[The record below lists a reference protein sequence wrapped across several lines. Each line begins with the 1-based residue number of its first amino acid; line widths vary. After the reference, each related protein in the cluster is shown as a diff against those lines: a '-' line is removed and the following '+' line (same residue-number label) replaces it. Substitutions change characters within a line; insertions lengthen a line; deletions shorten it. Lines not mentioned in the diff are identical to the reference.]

1 MSSQFNKKLTF
12 IGLKSITKK
21 TILMLCL
28 FAQVPC
34 IQAATTSAQQ
44 VQKAT
49 WYRYYDSKG
58 VANISTNVT
67 PNHIRYGYE
76 ALDQNMQVI
85 KRNRPYNAESD
96 VRQAPQRAAQA
107 RQQDADFKLKK
118 AYTNS
123 RTAAAKKRDALTG
136 IRKQIVF
143 EQEQLKQLQT
153 DRVLFVRQ
161 EREYFRKGETVPAKL
176 KTTLNNNQ
184 KNMVAKKEYIQ
195 SLQTRYRNTEAEYD
209 RIISRL
215 KAME

>member
-1 MSSQFNKKLTF
+1 MLSQFTKKLTF
-12 IGLKSITKK
+12 IGLKQVSKK
-21 TILMLCL
+21 IILVTCL
-28 FAQVPC
+28 FAQAPL
-34 IQAATTSAQQ
+34 IIAATTNSQQ
-44 VQKAT
+44 VQKPT

-96 VRQAPQRAAQA
+96 VRQAPARAAQA
-107 RQQDADFKLKK
+107 RQHESDLKLKK

-123 RTAAAKKRDALTG
+123 RTAALKKRDALTG
-136 IRKQIVF
+136 IKKQMVF
-143 EQEQLKQLQT
+143 EQEQLKQLQI

-161 EREYFRKGETVPAKL
+161 EREHFRKGETVPAKL
-176 KTTLNNNQ
+176 RTTLNNNQ
-184 KNMVAKKEYIQ
+184 KNMIAKKEYIQ

-209 RIISRL
+209 RIIARL

>member
-1 MSSQFNKKLTF
+1 MLSQFAKKLTF
-12 IGLKSITKK
+12 IGLKQVSKK
-21 TILMLCL
+21 VILVTCL
-28 FAQVPC
+28 LAHAPL
-34 IQAATTSAQQ
+34 IMAATANPQQ
-44 VQKAT
+44 PQKAT

-58 VANISTNVT
+58 IANISTNVT

-85 KRNRPYNAESD
+85 KRNRPYNTESD

-107 RQQDADFKLKK
+107 RQRESDLKLKK

-123 RTAAAKKRDALTG
+123 RTAAIKKRDVLVG
-136 IRKQIVF
+136 IKKQIAF
-143 EQEQLKQLQT
+143 EQEQLKQLQS
-153 DRVLFVRQ
+153 DRILFVRQ

-176 KTTLNNNQ
+176 KTTLTNNQ

-209 RIISRL
+209 RIIARL